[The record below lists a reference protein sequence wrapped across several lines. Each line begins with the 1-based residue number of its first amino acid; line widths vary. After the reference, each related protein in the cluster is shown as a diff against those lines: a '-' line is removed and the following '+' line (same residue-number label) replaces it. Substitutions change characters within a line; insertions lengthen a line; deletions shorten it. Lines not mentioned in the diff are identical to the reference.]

1 MKISG
6 GDNRRLNILFINVFL
21 EGNCMLFLQRSTMNI
36 KGTAELLKA
45 EFCDLFNSV
54 ECSFLYKQL
63 NSDKT

>member
-1 MKISG
+1 MI
-6 GDNRRLNILFINVFL
+6 
-21 EGNCMLFLQRSTMNI
+21 FLQRSTMNI